1 MDRHSTTTQS
11 DLERMLCDEK
21 VEPKALP
28 LSLLEDITNRFS
40 EEREIGKGGFAVVY
54 KGVLKNG
61 AAIAV
66 KRLSKTYMYEKEF
79 HREVECLIK
88 VKHKNVVRF
97 IGYCVDSQG
106 RAESYNGKFV
116 MADVLQRL
124 LCFEYLPHG
133 TLDKYITDA
142 STGLDW
148 RKRYKIINGVCEGLH
163 YLHQNRILHLDLK
176 PQNILLD
183 GNMLPKIADFGLA
196 RCFDEKQS
204 RAFTTKIWGTMGYL
218 APESG
223 SREVTYRF
231 DLYSLGVII
240 IEILTGKRGYEAV
253 EDILQS
259 WSNRLDES
267 QRDIQLEQVRVCSE
281 IGIECIESNP
291 AKRPVSVQHI
301 IARLHETRSVDGSI
315 EDAMTRSSRPQVEAD
330 SDDPHRGALK
340 ESSEISPVSKLV
352 DEVMSVVA
360 SATPSDQLRQISP
373 PRGLGETNT
382 EHLSFTGPS
391 SFLLDR
397 AMPAAGGRARP
408 DELRLGSNMVKH
420 FTLDTLRA
428 ATEGFDDDRR
438 VGSGGSFGS
447 VYRGTLRD
455 GREVAIKRAKS
466 WNRDIEM
473 AFNSELIALARA
485 NHDNIMCLLGC
496 CVQSGERVLVYEF
509 MINGTL
515 HDQLHEHSPMAATM
529 LSWPS
534 RLTIA
539 LGAARG
545 IEYMHVY
552 ASPPIIHRDI
562 KPANILL
569 NHLWTAKIAD
579 FGLSTLLDPAQGK
592 PQQWGTVGYID
603 PEYNQP
609 RHMTDKSDM
618 YSFGV
623 VLLEL
628 LSGRRVVQQYP
639 DSMTPKNVVDFAV
652 PHILADD
659 VMRVLDPR
667 LPTPTSHEAEA
678 LAYVGYLAADCVEA
692 IGRTRPSM
700 TEVVDALERALAA
713 CSTTPASP

>member
-315 EDAMTRSSRPQVEAD
+315 EDAMTRSSGPQVEAD

-340 ESSEISPVSKLV
+340 ESSE
-352 DEVMSVVA
+352 
-360 SATPSDQLRQISP
+360 
-373 PRGLGETNT
+373 
-382 EHLSFTGPS
+382 HLSFTGPS

-397 AMPAAGGRARP
+397 AMPGGRTRP
-408 DELRLGSNMVKH
+408 DELRLGSSMVKH

-455 GREVAIKRAKS
+455 GRELAIKRAKS

-496 CVQSGERVLVYEF
+496 CVESGERVLVYEF

-515 HDQLHEHSPMAATM
+515 HDQLHERSPMAATM

-579 FGLSTLLDPAQGK
+579 FGLSTLLNPAQGK

-700 TEVVDALERALAA
+700 AEVVDALERALAA

>member
-1 MDRHSTTTQS
+1 MTETPLRPITTSGIWIPMLAPTCSTMISSDEPRCQGLNQS
-11 DLERMLCDEK
+11 RIQFPLSSGHISNSQDIGGKEGVGREEGTREVMVASVAVVESDYDDEDGDGGGGCFCMRPYEAELANKIFREYSREAELSNRIFCNWGLFHFAGFSKKKLQRKGKDKAERSKRLVICRINRFSHGLTPNLCIQVFTNQQDLLHCCQPLNQ

-40 EEREIGKGGFAVVY
+40 EEREIGRGGFAVVY

-66 KRLSKTYMYEKEF
+66 KRLSKTYMCEKEF

-88 VKHKNVVRF
+88 VNHKNVVRF
-97 IGYCVDSQG
+97 IGYGVDSQG

-183 GNMLPKIADFGLA
+183 DNMLPKIADFGLA

-291 AKRPVSVQHI
+291 AKRPV
-301 IARLHETRSVDGSI
+301 
-315 EDAMTRSSRPQVEAD
+315 EAD

-352 DEVMSVVA
+352 DEVMSVAA
-360 SATPSDQLRQISP
+360 SATPSDQL
-373 PRGLGETNT
+373 
-382 EHLSFTGPS
+382 
-391 SFLLDR
+391 
-397 AMPAAGGRARP
+397 
-408 DELRLGSNMVKH
+408 
-420 FTLDTLRA
+420 
-428 ATEGFDDDRR
+428 
-438 VGSGGSFGS
+438 
-447 VYRGTLRD
+447 
-455 GREVAIKRAKS
+455 
-466 WNRDIEM
+466 
-473 AFNSELIALARA
+473 
-485 NHDNIMCLLGC
+485 
-496 CVQSGERVLVYEF
+496 
-509 MINGTL
+509 
-515 HDQLHEHSPMAATM
+515 
-529 LSWPS
+529 
-534 RLTIA
+534 
-539 LGAARG
+539 
-545 IEYMHVY
+545 
-552 ASPPIIHRDI
+552 
-562 KPANILL
+562 
-569 NHLWTAKIAD
+569 
-579 FGLSTLLDPAQGK
+579 
-592 PQQWGTVGYID
+592 
-603 PEYNQP
+603 
-609 RHMTDKSDM
+609 
-618 YSFGV
+618 
-623 VLLEL
+623 
-628 LSGRRVVQQYP
+628 
-639 DSMTPKNVVDFAV
+639 
-652 PHILADD
+652 
-659 VMRVLDPR
+659 
-667 LPTPTSHEAEA
+667 
-678 LAYVGYLAADCVEA
+678 
-692 IGRTRPSM
+692 
-700 TEVVDALERALAA
+700 
-713 CSTTPASP
+713 